1 MSKSRV
7 FDLAKEFGVESRELA
22 IFIKERTGLSV
33 HHLSVLDPFMVQ
45 MLRKIWP
52 HGISGKNLAEDDRTI
67 PFEQPRIYQDGNRWW
82 RIEGKDNR
90 FSTEAQAQKALAVIE
105 RYQEKTTKDIKI
117 RGTTIKPSPE
127 NPKNSDSRQKNLGN
141 LKQMLK
147 ESLRLKKLLA
157 EADEAQGMTSSISEG
172 NPNPAPPN
180 SPSENDPKYTRM
192 KGDKPE
198 RRVLKEEP
206 NDFNA
211 KGEPKTQT
219 NSDNGFASKLQQI
232 FKYLLELK
240 NLAIPP
246 KRDLKDYGEKLWW
259 QDELPLSPDG
269 CFLRGD
275 GIENKDAW
283 LEVHKQQIPPYPEPP
298 SILAEWIAID
308 GRDPSKPPSR
318 NNSISGLTIEE
329 QQELQALLEEIESLE
344 QEEQHRKNET
354 APDLSAISQIRG
366 TLEQKYRRW
375 EELETKKEIK
385 FEESSDRLLAWETW
399 RSKRWEIWAA
409 DALPKTRIQRL
420 YGEFFAAYQR
430 FQKEGEDIELIW
442 GHGLLLWATGNFYIR
457 RPVLT
462 SRMEINFDAEKG
474 IFSVVPAEGVTRLET
489 DMLAQIE
496 LPNPASWSA
505 LELEAQEV
513 DPWIVDQSADNN
525 EDKVKGIIE
534 FLQKYKHLIHPHGRL
549 DYERP
554 CANPTERPEHPLILN
569 APVLF
574 IRRGRGRLWEQEFK
588 SIIAAL
594 EKGYDIPPT
603 LRALV
608 EEESSIVDEE
618 MIRQWR
624 PVGEDL
630 LFPLP
635 YNEEQKEI
643 VRRLAVHNGV
653 VVQGPPGTGKS
664 HTIVNL
670 ICHLLSHGKRVLVTS
685 QGERALRVLG
695 KMISDKLKEIK
706 PLCVSV
712 LGSDKD
718 SADELEQAVK
728 QISEKL
734 SSLDKVTLQR
744 EIHSL
749 NQRLSRIREEIAR
762 KKNQIKHMAEREQ
775 ETFEIAGHDL
785 TPLEVSRWIGEHH
798 EHSWLPDRLSAY
810 CQTPFSDE
818 EAARL
823 FYLQGS
829 LRREDLKE
837 LALKRPSL
845 ELLPTTLD
853 FENLISALADAEKE
867 LTHLQDE
874 ESAWV
879 EIRKELALKRP
890 DSAKLP
896 VLTSSSTVKGL
907 IV

>member
-1 MSKSRV
+1 LKCIKIYALSSKS
-7 FDLAKEFGVESRELA
+7 E
-22 IFIKERTGLSV
+22 
-33 HHLSVLDPFMVQ
+33 H
-45 MLRKIWP
+45 
-52 HGISGKNLAEDDRTI
+52 KNL
-67 PFEQPRIYQDGNRWW
+67 
-82 RIEGKDNR
+82 
-90 FSTEAQAQKALAVIE
+90 
-105 RYQEKTTKDIKI
+105 
-117 RGTTIKPSPE
+117 
-127 NPKNSDSRQKNLGN
+127 
-141 LKQMLK
+141 
-147 ESLRLKKLLA
+147 
-157 EADEAQGMTSSISEG
+157 
-172 NPNPAPPN
+172 
-180 SPSENDPKYTRM
+180 
-192 KGDKPE
+192 
-198 RRVLKEEP
+198 
-206 NDFNA
+206 
-211 KGEPKTQT
+211 T

-259 QDELPLSPDG
+259 QAELPLSPSG

-275 GIENKDAW
+275 GRLENKDVW

-318 NNSISGLTIEE
+318 KNSISGLTTEE
-329 QQELQALLEEIESLE
+329 QQELEALPEEIESLE
-344 QEEQHRKNET
+344 QEEQHRKDEK

-375 EELETKKEIK
+375 EELEAKKEIK
-385 FEESSDRLLAWETW
+385 FEESSDRLAAWEAW
-399 RSKRWEIWAA
+399 GSKWEIWAPE
-409 DALPKTRIQRL
+409 ALPKTRVQRL

-430 FQKEGEDIELIW
+430 FQKEGEDIEFIW

-457 RPVLT
+457 RPVFT
-462 SRMEINFDAEKG
+462 TRMELNFDAERG

-489 DMLAQIE
+489 DMLSQIDLPNISLLAEMEQSASGVIDPWDKGLAEPFLKQFANALHQSGEIE
-496 LPNPASWSA
+496 LD
-505 LELEAQEV
+505 ELT
-513 DPWIVDQSADNN
+513 
-525 EDKVKGIIE
+525 
-534 FLQKYKHLIHPHGRL
+534 
-549 DYERP
+549 
-554 CANPTERPEHPLILN
+554 ANPGDKPRHPSIVN

-603 LRALV
+603 LRPLI
-608 EEESSIVDEE
+608 EEESPIVDEE

-624 PVGEDL
+624 AVGQDL